1 MLNHPELFGTEKL
14 GRLRKVI
21 LHKPQQ
27 SLNLVN
33 LTNYQECLFNFV
45 PDIPRYQSEHQRY
58 ADLLRAQGIE
68 VLELQDVVQ
77 KNKALLHSLPNLPY
91 LNDTCLITSQGAILS
106 KMCPGSRAG
115 EETVV
120 GEALDNLGIPLFHA
134 FQGQDQFEG
143 CLAISPEILFLADTQ
158 RHTRRTLEEFF
169 SKVLHLFPQ
178 IIYAEIPQ
186 ERRYMHPDMI
196 FGRIS
201 ESLALAYLPAFLKT
215 YLITAKQRTEI
226 NVQEYL
232 ACREMEIIEL
242 SDQEQQ
248 SWGCSFVSVDANI
261 LIHYDIALSLQTQNE
276 LSRRGVEIIPF
287 HPEALLAGGGS
298 LRCLT
303 LRVWRDS
310 NLQLKTSQRVN
321 QI

>member
-1 MLNHPELFGTEKL
+1 MIKNLGLFGTEKL
-14 GRLRKVI
+14 ARLRKVI
-21 LHKPQQ
+21 LHTSERSLTMVNPENFQQ
-27 SLNLVN
+27 
-33 LTNYQECLFNFV
+33 YLFNSV
-45 PDIPRYQSEHQRY
+45 PDIPQFLSEHQRY
-58 ADLLRAQGIE
+58 ADLLRAHGVE
-68 VLELQDVVQ
+68 VLQLQDYVR
-77 KNKALLHSLPNLPY
+77 KNSELINSLPNLPY
-91 LNDTCLITSQGAILS
+91 LNDTCLITSHGAILS

-120 GEALDNLGIPLFHA
+120 GEALENLGIPLYHA
-134 FQGQDQFEG
+134 FTGSDQFEG
-143 CLAISPEILFLADTQ
+143 CLAVSPEILFIADTE
-158 RHTRRTLEEFF
+158 RHDRKTIEGFF
-169 SKVLHLFPQ
+169 SQALRLFPQ

-215 YLITAKQRTEI
+215 YLITEKQRIEI
-226 NVQEYL
+226 NLKEIL
-232 ACREMEIIEL
+232 ARRGMEIIEI

-248 SWGCSFVSVDANI
+248 LWGCSFVSLEENI
-261 LIHYDIALSLQTQNE
+261 FIHYDIALNLRTQNE

-303 LRVWRDS
+303 LRVWRG
-310 NLQLKTSQRVN
+310 
-321 QI
+321 

>member
-1 MLNHPELFGTEKL
+1 MISNPGLFGTEKL
-14 GRLRKVI
+14 ARLHQVI
-21 LHKPQQ
+21 VHKPEL
-27 SLNLVN
+27 SLNLVKPEN
-33 LTNYQECLFNFV
+33 FQDYLFSFA
-45 PDIPRYQSEHQRY
+45 PDIPQYQAEHERY
-58 ADLLRAQGIE
+58 AGLLRAQGIE
-68 VLELQDVVQ
+68 VLQLKDYVR
-77 KNKALLHSLPNLPY
+77 KNIEMLHSLPNLPY

-120 GEALDNLGIPLFHA
+120 GEALENLGIPLFHA
-134 FQGQDQFEG
+134 FTGSDQFEG
-143 CLAISPEILFLADTQ
+143 CLAISPEILFLADTE
-158 RHTRRTLEEFF
+158 RHDPNTIEGFF
-169 SKVLHLFPQ
+169 SKALRLFPQ

-215 YLITAKQRTEI
+215 YLITEKQRTEI
-226 NVQEYL
+226 NLKETL
-232 ACREMEIIEL
+232 ARRGMEVIEI
-242 SDQEQQ
+242 SDREQQ
-248 SWGCSFVSVDANI
+248 LWGCSFVSLDENI
-261 LIHYDIALSLQTQNE
+261 FINYDLSLSLETQNI

-303 LRVWRDS
+303 LRVR
-310 NLQLKTSQRVN
+310 RG
-321 QI
+321 

>member
-1 MLNHPELFGTEKL
+1 MKHIEVFGTEKL
-14 GRLRKVI
+14 ARLRKVI

-33 LTNYQECLFNFV
+33 PANYQECLFNFV
-45 PDIPRYQSEHQRY
+45 PDIFQYQLEHDRY
-58 ADLLRAQGIE
+58 ADLLRSQGIE
-68 VLELQDVVQ
+68 VLNLQDYVQ
-77 KNKALLHSLPNLPY
+77 KNRTLMDSLPNLPY

-120 GEALDNLGIPLFHA
+120 GEALENLGIPIFHA
-134 FQGQDQFEG
+134 FEGEDQFEG
-143 CLAISPEILFLADTQ
+143 CLAISPEILFLADTE
-158 RHTRRTLEEFF
+158 RHAQKTLEEFF
-169 SKVLHLFPQ
+169 NKALHLFPQ

-215 YLITAKQRTEI
+215 YLITEKQRTEI
-226 NVQEYL
+226 NIRDYL
-232 ACREMEIIEL
+232 ARREMELIDI

-248 SWGCSFVSVDANI
+248 LWGCSFVSVDANI
-261 LIHYDIALSLQTQNE
+261 LIHYDIALNLRTQNE
-276 LSRRGVEIIPF
+276 LSRRGVEMIPF

-310 NLQLKTSQRVN
+310 NL
-321 QI
+321 